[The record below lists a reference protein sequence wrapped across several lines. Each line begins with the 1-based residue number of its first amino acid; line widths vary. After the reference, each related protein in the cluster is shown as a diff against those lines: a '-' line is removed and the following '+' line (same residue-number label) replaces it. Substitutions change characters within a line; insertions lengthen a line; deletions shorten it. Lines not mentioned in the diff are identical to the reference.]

1 VSITVCLWA
10 NAIDQFKAGSHL
22 WESRDPE
29 RVSKYVGSSP
39 NISNRGKSV
48 KNESTLIMEDP
59 HGFFS

>member
-1 VSITVCLWA
+1 VSITVCLRA

-29 RVSKYVGSSP
+29 RVNKCVGSSP
-39 NISNRGKSV
+39 NISKRSKSV
-48 KNESTLIMEDP
+48 KTKRTLIMEDQ